1 MKRLAL
7 IIIMISCLMVAV
19 AHGESPLDK
28 HSGIP
33 LPETLGK
40 FKRTKVIDNESENP
54 GLGTTVYYNTPGLKA
69 TLYIYNMGKKS
80 IADGIDSPFIKD
92 SFEGAKNDVKEAAR
106 LGYYKLTSGM
116 SSRSS
121 YLILESKSVP
131 VLAAEFSYQD
141 KGQEFLSW
149 LYMTGYKNQIIKLR
163 VSHFKAD
170 KDLADPIHQDF
181 LKAVANL
188 LQQETGIPTRKSTAP

>member
-1 MKRLAL
+1 
-7 IIIMISCLMVAV
+7 MVAV
-19 AHGESPLDK
+19 AHGEPTLDK

-33 LPETLGK
+33 LPETMGN
-40 FKRTKVIDNESENP
+40 FKRTKVIDNELENP
-54 GLGTTVYYNTPGLKA
+54 GLETTVYYNTPGMKA
-69 TLYIYNMGKKS
+69 TLYIYNMGKKN
-80 IADGIDSPFIKD
+80 IANGIDSQFIKD

-106 LGYYKLTSGM
+106 LEYYKLTSEL

-121 YLILESKSVP
+121 HLILESKCIP
-131 VLAAEFSYQD
+131 VLVAEFSYQD
-141 KGQEFLSW
+141 KGQEFSSW

-163 VSHFKAD
+163 VSHYKAD

-188 LQQETGIPTRKSTAP
+188 LQQITEIPTRKSTVP